1 MRKNFSDY
9 FAIACVLLSVILTLA
24 TTLYI
29 EDGSLGTIEIKDY
42 RMTMIYFVLVVVCM
56 TLSVTSLFLT
66 RRKLNIEEKDTEALK
81 KWIRYDKKRK
91 EIEEE
96 MSILTK
102 QLMASDMSRYI
113 DVNRMIFDAQID
125 GYRLNSEMINYG
137 AFLEQFGIN
146 GSKITIRKDS
156 AVFLTPFDIKGEVLF
171 KQCQEI
177 LGKLDIFLQKSDAFV
192 EKDDI
197 MMNIVSLIV
206 QSEIVIVNINGRNPN
221 VYYELGI
228 AHALGKPTILLS
240 EMNKPIEELGFDIR
254 QKKIIMYHTQAD
266 LEEQLLYQVSR
277 IKKRI

>member
-1 MRKNFSDY
+1 MRKNSFEQIT
-9 FAIACVLLSVILTLA
+9 AILILVGIILALSMVILSKDEPYVTTKMDIEMISFLLSFICIILA
-24 TTLYI
+24 TV
-29 EDGSLGTIEIKDY
+29 SLI
-42 RMTMIYFVLVVVCM
+42 M
-56 TLSVTSLFLT
+56 T
-66 RRKLNIEEKDTEALK
+66 RRKNILNEKKETELLS

-96 MSILTK
+96 MSLLTK
-102 QLMASDMSRYI
+102 QLMASDVSKYI
-113 DVNRMIFDAQID
+113 DINRLIIDAQVD
-125 GYRLNSEMINYG
+125 GYKYNGEAINYSAFFNQFGLNSSEI
-137 AFLEQFGIN
+137 
-146 GSKITIRKDS
+146 SVRKDS
-156 AVFLTPFDIKGEVLF
+156 AIFLTPFDVKGEILF

-177 LGKLDIFLQKSDAFV
+177 LGKLDIFLRKSDNFV

-197 MMNIVSLIV
+197 MMNIVALIV

-240 EMNKPIEELGFDIR
+240 EMSKPIEELGFDIR
-254 QKKIIMYHTQAD
+254 QKKIIMYHTLAD